1 LWRFSSVLMAAHL
14 TERNDRSICARAGLP
29 AGPGWGTVA
38 ALPATSAGVVRFNV
52 QPTIPIHVQSPSFV
66 SQPVAD
72 PIVGHRVELQLL
84 TTLKCNLKC
93 SYCSLGVGEVLG
105 SQTHVDYD
113 IDELA
118 AFAQRHLAGK
128 EVYVTFYGG
137 EPTLNRPMMVE
148 VMQRFP
154 LWRYQLQ
161 TNGTLLDDLP
171 ADVLARLSNVLVSI
185 DGGETI
191 TDGYRGRGIY
201 RQVLKN
207 LRVVRPLI
215 GGSVTAR
222 VTWGNPA
229 TGFDELDALVADDSP
244 FDYLYWQFVADEAYA
259 DDSLARRKAV
269 LVQLVE
275 RFFARTDSLYPLI
288 PLMGIV
294 RNKLMPGR
302 AQELYGGR
310 TQCRVSSH
318 LINVMPN
325 GQIYPC
331 PDMMYVPAMQMGDV
345 KANWLRPSPLQHSD
359 SMPCGSCEAMSW
371 CRGNCMKNLYL
382 GYVKNDLRYRRNVVD
397 PICEL
402 LRFLGREI
410 DRHDPKAWFAALP
423 LPLRRQITDC
433 EVYEYVEVM
442 P

>member
-1 LWRFSSVLMAAHL
+1 MAAHL

-185 DGGETI
+185 DGGEAI

-229 TGFDELDALVADDSP
+229 TGFDELDALGADDSP

>member
-1 LWRFSSVLMAAHL
+1 MAAHL

-185 DGGETI
+185 DGGEAI

>member
-1 LWRFSSVLMAAHL
+1 MAAHL

-382 GYVKNDLRYRRNVVD
+382 GYVKNDLRYRTNVVE
-397 PICEL
+397 PICDL
-402 LRFLGREI
+402 IRFMGQEI
-410 DRHDPKAWFAALP
+410 DKRNPQAWFEAATLP
-423 LPLRRQITDC
+423 VRKQIMDC

>member
-1 LWRFSSVLMAAHL
+1 MAAHL

-185 DGGETI
+185 DGGEAI

-222 VTWGNPA
+222 VTWGNPP

-331 PDMMYVPAMQMGDV
+331 PDMKYVPAMQMGDV